1 MSEPRTRHISSLR
14 VYWEDTDAGGVVYHA
29 NYLKFFERARTD
41 WLRALGVGQERLLAE
56 SNRVFVVAQVALR
69 YLAPARLD
77 DMVDVSVALAALG
90 GASLEL
96 LQRATRD
103 GLLLVEGSVRIG
115 CVEAGT
121 LRPRRIPNA
130 ILERLA

>member
-1 MSEPRTRHISSLR
+1 MSEPRTRHTSSLR